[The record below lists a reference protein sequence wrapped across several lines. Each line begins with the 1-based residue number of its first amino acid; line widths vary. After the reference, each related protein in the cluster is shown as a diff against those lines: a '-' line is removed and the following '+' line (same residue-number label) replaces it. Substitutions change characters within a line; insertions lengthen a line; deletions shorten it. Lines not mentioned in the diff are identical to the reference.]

1 MQRIDTYSKIQKFVQ
16 QLVLKFNP
24 EKIILFGSFA
34 YGRPSKS
41 SDVDLLVI
49 MKTNL
54 RPIEQE
60 VAIRKAISRNFPLDL
75 IVFTPSQLREREK
88 MGDFFIKTI
97 LEKGKYFMKK
107 ITQEWIEKVEGDWIC
122 GLWFDELGLVNSII
136 RWA

>member
-1 MQRIDTYSKIQKFVQ
+1 MKKEDTHSEIQKFVQ
-16 QLVLKFNP
+16 QLVSKFNP

-34 YGRPSKS
+34 YGKPSKS
-41 SDVDLLVI
+41 SDIDLLVI

-60 VAIRKAISRNFPLDL
+60 VAIRKAIGRNFPLDL

-97 LEKGKYFMKK
+97 LQKGKILY
-107 ITQEWIEKVEGDWIC
+107 EKNYSRVD
-122 GLWFDELGLVNSII
+122 
-136 RWA
+136 

>member
-1 MQRIDTYSKIQKFVQ
+1 MQRIDTYSEIQKFVQ
-16 QLVLKFNP
+16 ELVLKFNP
-24 EKIILFGSFA
+24 EKVILFGSFA
-34 YGRPSKS
+34 YSKPSKS

-97 LEKGKYFMKK
+97 LEKGKILY
-107 ITQEWIEKVEGDWIC
+107 EKNYSRVD
-122 GLWFDELGLVNSII
+122 
-136 RWA
+136 

>member
-1 MQRIDTYSKIQKFVQ
+1 MEKEDIHSEIQKFVQ

-34 YGRPSKS
+34 YERPSKS

-75 IVFTPSQLREREK
+75 IVFTPSQLRERGK

-97 LEKGKYFMKK
+97 LEKGKILY
-107 ITQEWIEKVEGDWIC
+107 EKNYSRVD
-122 GLWFDELGLVNSII
+122 
-136 RWA
+136 

>member
-1 MQRIDTYSKIQKFVQ
+1 MEKEDIHSEIQKFVQ

-34 YGRPSKS
+34 YERPSKS

-75 IVFTPSQLREREK
+75 IVFTPSQLRERGK

-97 LEKGKYFMKK
+97 LEKGKILYEKK
-107 ITQEWIEKVEGDWIC
+107 LLKS
-122 GLWFDELGLVNSII
+122 GLKKSKETGFVAFGLMN
-136 RWA
+136 

>member
-1 MQRIDTYSKIQKFVQ
+1 MKKEDTHSEIQKFVQ
-16 QLVLKFNP
+16 QLVSKFNP

-34 YGRPSKS
+34 YGKPSKS
-41 SDVDLLVI
+41 SDIDLLVI

-97 LEKGKYFMKK
+97 LEKGKILY
-107 ITQEWIEKVEGDWIC
+107 ERNYSRVD
-122 GLWFDELGLVNSII
+122 
-136 RWA
+136 